1 MRKSKIDW
9 ELYREQLCELRYNEK
24 KSLTEINA
32 IIFSKFQVSYSNARI
47 SQIFSKWAKEEP
59 SVAEQDAEVFIKTQG

>member
-1 MRKSKIDW
+1 MRKPKIDW

-47 SQIFSKWAKEEP
+47 SQVFSSWKKQATPENE
-59 SVAEQDAEVFIKTQG
+59 TQQENAQV

>member
-1 MRKSKIDW
+1 MRKPKIDW

-47 SQIFSKWAKEEP
+47 SQVFSKWAKETQPTQE
-59 SVAEQDAEVFIKTQG
+59 SVQV

>member
-24 KSLTEINA
+24 KSLTEINK
-32 IIFSKFQVSYSNARI
+32 IIFDKFQVNYSNARI
-47 SQIFSKWAKEEP
+47 SQVFSSWKKQVTPENE
-59 SVAEQDAEVFIKTQG
+59 TQQENVQV